1 MNQKQLQD
9 ITALYGRLSRDDEMS
24 GESMSIQSQRAI
36 LGQYAKEHG
45 FTNCRFFMDDGYSGT
60 NFDRPAFIEMME
72 LVQQG
77 RVKTILVKDLSRL
90 GRNYLEV
97 GRYTEVIF
105 PEYKVRFIA
114 ITDGVDSA
122 VGENEFAPFKNIINE
137 WYAKD
142 ISRKVKSAFKAKA
155 LRGEYT
161 GAYPPYGYDRDPA
174 DRHKLVPNQYSS
186 VIGEIFRMAL
196 EGKTCGQI
204 ARELERQQILRPQAY
219 LHEKFGK
226 FVSDRILQYPFAW
239 DHSSVRAILMNQVY
253 IGNMVHFRTGSKN
266 FKEKKLIWKP
276 ETDWIV
282 VEGTHEPLVDAET
295 FWTVQERVKV
305 KQPRKRCCNAN
316 IFRGLLFCGEC
327 GKRMAFCNRK
337 NEKRRKSLGSFSC
350 NTNRRYGGKFCTT
363 HYITLEQVKSIVLE
377 DIRRNAML
385 ASEDTGRYIDYLMQL
400 SKAGQADEVNA
411 LKKELETSRH
421 RLAELATLVQRIYED
436 HVFDRLPEE
445 LYQTLSAKYEAE
457 TKNLKAR
464 TAEIQTQLA
473 ESASKTQNSRDFAA
487 LVAPYADIT
496 ELDEELVHT
505 LIEKIVIH
513 EKEILDGQPVMR
525 IEIYYRFIGKVQD
538 QLSAGKTAKNKTE
551 PAAPADSIA

>member
-363 HYITLEQVKSIVLE
+363 HYITLEQVKSILLE

-400 SKAGQADEVNA
+400 SKAGQADERNA

-464 TAEIQTQLA
+464 ISEIQTQLA
-473 ESASKTQNSRDFAA
+473 ESASKTQNSKDFAA

-525 IEIYYRFIGKVQD
+525 IEIYYRFIGKVQG

>member
-400 SKAGQADEVNA
+400 SKAGQADEINA

>member
-400 SKAGQADEVNA
+400 TKAGQADEVNA

-513 EKEILDGQPVMR
+513 EKEILGGQPVMR

>member
-400 SKAGQADEVNA
+400 SKAGQADERNA

-464 TAEIQTQLA
+464 ISEIQTQLA
-473 ESASKTQNSRDFAA
+473 ESASKTQNSKDFAA

>member
-161 GAYPPYGYDRDPA
+161 GAYPPYGYDRDPT

-513 EKEILDGQPVMR
+513 EKEILGGQPVMR

>member
-400 SKAGQADEVNA
+400 SKAGQADEITA

-473 ESASKTQNSRDFAA
+473 KSASKTQNSRDFAA

>member
-282 VEGTHEPLVDAET
+282 VEGTHEPLVDTET

-513 EKEILDGQPVMR
+513 EKEILDGLPVMR

>member
-97 GRYTEVIF
+97 GRYTDVIF

-385 ASEDTGRYIDYLMQL
+385 ASEDTGRYIDYLMQV
-400 SKAGQADEVNA
+400 SKAGRADEGNA
-411 LKKELETSRH
+411 LKKELETSKR

-464 TAEIQTQLA
+464 IAEIQTQLA
-473 ESASKTQNSRDFAA
+473 EAASKTQNSKDFAA

-513 EKEILDGQPVMR
+513 EKEILGGQPVMR

>member
-161 GAYPPYGYDRDPA
+161 GAYPPYGYDRDPT

-239 DHSSVRAILMNQVY
+239 GHSSVRAILMNQVY

-400 SKAGQADEVNA
+400 SKAGQADEINA

-513 EKEILDGQPVMR
+513 EKEILDGLPVMR

>member
-282 VEGTHEPLVDAET
+282 AEGTHEPLVDAET

-513 EKEILDGQPVMR
+513 EKEILDGLPVMR

>member
-385 ASEDTGRYIDYLMQL
+385 ASEDTGRYIDYLMQV
-400 SKAGQADEVNA
+400 SKAGQEDEGNA
-411 LKKELETSRH
+411 LKKELETFKR

-464 TAEIQTQLA
+464 IAEIQTQLA
-473 ESASKTQNSRDFAA
+473 ESASKTQNSKDFAA

-513 EKEILDGQPVMR
+513 EKEILDGHPVMR

-538 QLSAGKTAKNKTE
+538 QLSAGKTTKNKTE

>member
-161 GAYPPYGYDRDPA
+161 GAYPPYGYDRDPT

>member
-161 GAYPPYGYDRDPA
+161 GAYPPYGYDRDPT

-239 DHSSVRAILMNQVY
+239 GHSSVRAILMNQVY

-513 EKEILDGQPVMR
+513 EKEILDGLPVMR

>member
-445 LYQTLSAKYEAE
+445 LYQALSAKYEAE

-464 TAEIQTQLA
+464 ISEIQTQLA
-473 ESASKTQNSRDFAA
+473 ESASKTQNSKDFAA

-538 QLSAGKTAKNKTE
+538 QLSAGKTAKNKME
-551 PAAPADSIA
+551 PAAPADSIT

>member
-161 GAYPPYGYDRDPA
+161 GAYPPYGYDRDPT

-464 TAEIQTQLA
+464 IAEIQTQLA
-473 ESASKTQNSRDFAA
+473 EAASKTQNSKDFAA

-513 EKEILDGQPVMR
+513 EKEILGGQPVMR

>member
-161 GAYPPYGYDRDPA
+161 GAYPPYGYDRDPT

-473 ESASKTQNSRDFAA
+473 ESASKTQNSKDFAA

-513 EKEILDGQPVMR
+513 EKEILDGLPVMR

>member
-90 GRNYLEV
+90 GR
-97 GRYTEVIF
+97 YTEVIF

-161 GAYPPYGYDRDPA
+161 GAYPPYGYDRDPT

-513 EKEILDGQPVMR
+513 EKEILDGLPVMR

>member
-142 ISRKVKSAFKAKA
+142 ISLKVKSAFKAKA

-161 GAYPPYGYDRDPA
+161 GAYPPYGYDRDPT

-513 EKEILDGQPVMR
+513 EKEILDGLPVMR

>member
-473 ESASKTQNSRDFAA
+473 ESASKTQNSKDFAA

>member
-337 NEKRRKSLGSFSC
+337 NEKRQKSLGSFSC

-464 TAEIQTQLA
+464 IAEIQTQLA
-473 ESASKTQNSRDFAA
+473 EAASKTQNSKDFAA

-513 EKEILDGQPVMR
+513 EKEILGGQPVMR

>member
-161 GAYPPYGYDRDPA
+161 GAYPPYGYDRDPT

-513 EKEILDGQPVMR
+513 EKEILDGLPVMR

>member
-400 SKAGQADEVNA
+400 TKAGQADEVNA

-473 ESASKTQNSRDFAA
+473 ESASKTQNSKDFAA

-513 EKEILDGQPVMR
+513 EKEILGGQPVMR

>member
-1 MNQKQLQD
+1 
-9 ITALYGRLSRDDEMS
+9 
-24 GESMSIQSQRAI
+24 
-36 LGQYAKEHG
+36 
-45 FTNCRFFMDDGYSGT
+45 MDDGYSGT

-445 LYQTLSAKYEAE
+445 LYQALSAKYEAE

-464 TAEIQTQLA
+464 ISEIQTQLA
-473 ESASKTQNSRDFAA
+473 ESASKTQNSKDFAA

-538 QLSAGKTAKNKTE
+538 QLSAGKTAKNKME
-551 PAAPADSIA
+551 PAAPADSIT

>member
-400 SKAGQADEVNA
+400 SKAGQADEINA

-473 ESASKTQNSRDFAA
+473 ESASKTQNSKDFAA

-513 EKEILDGQPVMR
+513 EKEILDGLPVMR

>member
-1 MNQKQLQD
+1 MNQKHLQD

-45 FTNCRFFMDDGYSGT
+45 FTNCRFFMDDSYSGT

-186 VIGEIFRMAL
+186 VIGEIFQMAL

-295 FWTVQERVKV
+295 FWTVQKRVNV

-473 ESASKTQNSRDFAA
+473 ESASKTQNSKDFAA

-513 EKEILDGQPVMR
+513 EKEILGGQPVMR

>member
-161 GAYPPYGYDRDPA
+161 GAYPPYGYDRDPT

-445 LYQTLSAKYEAE
+445 LYQALSAKYEAE

-464 TAEIQTQLA
+464 ISEIQTQLA
-473 ESASKTQNSRDFAA
+473 ESASKTQNSKDFAA

-538 QLSAGKTAKNKTE
+538 QLSAGKTAKNKME
-551 PAAPADSIA
+551 PAAPADSIT

>member
-350 NTNRRYGGKFCTT
+350 NTNRLYGGKFCTT

-464 TAEIQTQLA
+464 ISEIQTQLA
-473 ESASKTQNSRDFAA
+473 ESASKTQNSKDFAA

-513 EKEILDGQPVMR
+513 EKEILDGLPVMR

>member
-400 SKAGQADEVNA
+400 SKAGQADEINA

-464 TAEIQTQLA
+464 ISEIQTQLA
-473 ESASKTQNSRDFAA
+473 ESASKTQNSKDFAA

-513 EKEILDGQPVMR
+513 EKEILDGLPVMR

>member
-161 GAYPPYGYDRDPA
+161 GAYPPYGYDRDPT

-400 SKAGQADEVNA
+400 SKAGQADEINA

-513 EKEILDGQPVMR
+513 EKEILDGLPVMR

>member
-464 TAEIQTQLA
+464 TSEIQTQLA
-473 ESASKTQNSRDFAA
+473 KSASKTQNSRDFAA

-513 EKEILDGQPVMR
+513 EKEILGGQPVMR

>member
-161 GAYPPYGYDRDPA
+161 GAYPPYGYDRDPT

-445 LYQTLSAKYEAE
+445 LYQALSAKYEAE

-464 TAEIQTQLA
+464 ISEIQTQLA

-538 QLSAGKTAKNKTE
+538 QLSAGKTAKNKME
-551 PAAPADSIA
+551 PAAPADSIT

>member
-1 MNQKQLQD
+1 
-9 ITALYGRLSRDDEMS
+9 
-24 GESMSIQSQRAI
+24 
-36 LGQYAKEHG
+36 
-45 FTNCRFFMDDGYSGT
+45 MDNGYSGT

-77 RVKTILVKDLSRL
+77 WVKTILVKDLSRL

-114 ITDGVDSA
+114 ITDRVDSA

-137 WYAKD
+137 WYAND

-253 IGNMVHFRTGSKN
+253 IGNMVHFRTSSKN

-337 NEKRRKSLGSFSC
+337 MKNGENRWEVSAAPPTAGTEASFAP
-350 NTNRRYGGKFCTT
+350 R
-363 HYITLEQVKSIVLE
+363 I
-377 DIRRNAML
+377 
-385 ASEDTGRYIDYLMQL
+385 
-400 SKAGQADEVNA
+400 
-411 LKKELETSRH
+411 TSRWN
-421 RLAELATLVQRIYED
+421 R
-436 HVFDRLPEE
+436 
-445 LYQTLSAKYEAE
+445 
-457 TKNLKAR
+457 
-464 TAEIQTQLA
+464 
-473 ESASKTQNSRDFAA
+473 
-487 LVAPYADIT
+487 
-496 ELDEELVHT
+496 
-505 LIEKIVIH
+505 
-513 EKEILDGQPVMR
+513 
-525 IEIYYRFIGKVQD
+525 
-538 QLSAGKTAKNKTE
+538 
-551 PAAPADSIA
+551 

>member
-161 GAYPPYGYDRDPA
+161 GAYPPYGYDRDPT

-464 TAEIQTQLA
+464 ISEIQTQLA
-473 ESASKTQNSRDFAA
+473 ESASKTQNSKDFAA

>member
-377 DIRRNAML
+377 DIRRNAIL
-385 ASEDTGRYIDYLMQL
+385 ASEDTGRYIDYLMQV
-400 SKAGQADEVNA
+400 SKAGQADEGNA

-473 ESASKTQNSRDFAA
+473 ESASKTQNSKDFAA
-487 LVAPYADIT
+487 LVVPYADIT

-525 IEIYYRFIGKVQD
+525 IEIYYRFIGKVHD

-551 PAAPADSIA
+551 PAAPADSIT

>member
-513 EKEILDGQPVMR
+513 EKEILDGLPVMR